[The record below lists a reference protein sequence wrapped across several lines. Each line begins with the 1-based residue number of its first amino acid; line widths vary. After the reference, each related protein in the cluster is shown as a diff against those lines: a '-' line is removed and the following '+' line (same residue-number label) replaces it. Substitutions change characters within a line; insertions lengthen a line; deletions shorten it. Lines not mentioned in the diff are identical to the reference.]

1 MGVEDYKLINEQ
13 VGVWSAVALLVGTA
27 MGMSI
32 FIVPTQM
39 LAQAGPSITIAVL
52 CAILPMIL
60 GVLMLLQL
68 GGALP
73 VSGGIYVYGSRLIGP
88 YWGIIGVAVPVL
100 AVWSYLLFAAIGFT
114 QYLNGILAAV
124 AGAEAPAMLIIWA
137 VIGAFLVLNYVGI
150 RIVAKVQIAMV
161 LFFLAALLVF
171 TLGMAPSVETSNFT
185 PIFPEELFAGSMAP
199 LLLAIIA
206 LYTPFQGFGMII
218 EMGEEIKDP
227 VTNIP
232 RVLAIGMGI
241 VAATSM
247 AAVVVLAGAVPWQEA
262 IVDGRPVEGGF
273 FAVSTL
279 PDGASLVIALGALV
293 AGATTINALFTSYSR
308 TVMRAARDEIIPD
321 YLAGVHDR
329 FNTPN
334 RAIVLL
340 AIPPLL
346 AAPFVDFFESITP
359 VEFLDW
365 LVVVVIVGI
374 LMLFIIGGIA
384 LWNLP
389 KVFPKRYEYSIY
401 KLPMPLLRVV
411 AVGNV
416 IVSFV
421 FIIFIVS
428 SAPTALL
435 FFVGWLALVTAAYFY
450 RIRAYEKKGENLK
463 DQMALLH
470 KHEQL
475 GEKTIDD

>member
-1 MGVEDYKLINEQ
+1 MSADNHKLINEQ
-13 VGVWSAVALLVGTA
+13 IGIWSAVALLVGTA

-39 LAQAGPSITIAVL
+39 LAQAGPSITIAVIF
-52 CAILPMIL
+52 AILPMVL

-73 VSGGIYVYGSRLIGP
+73 VAGGIYVYGSRLIGP
-88 YWGIIGVAVPVL
+88 YWGMIGVAVPVL
-100 AVWSYLLFAAIGFT
+100 AVWSYLLFAALGFT
-114 QYLNGILAAV
+114 QYLNGILV
-124 AGAEAPAMLIIWA
+124 EIAGTEAPAMLIIWGI
-137 VIGAFLVLNYVGI
+137 IGAFLALNYVGI

-161 LFFLAALLVF
+161 LFFLAALLTF
-171 TLGMAPSVETSNFT
+171 TLGMAPSVEASNFT
-185 PIFPEELFAGSMAP
+185 PMFPGELFASGMAP
-199 LLLAIIA
+199 LLLAIVT

-218 EMGEEIKDP
+218 EMGEEIEDP
-227 VTNIP
+227 VKNIP

-241 VAATSM
+241 VAAISL
-247 AAVVVLAGAVPWQEA
+247 AVVIVLAGAVPWQEA
-262 IVDGRPVEGGF
+262 IVDGKPVEGGF

-279 PDGASLVIALGALV
+279 PDGASLLIALGALV
-293 AGATTINALFTSYSR
+293 AGATIINALFTSYSR

-321 YLAGVHDR
+321 YLAAVHGR

-334 RAIVLL
+334 RAIILL
-340 AIPPLL
+340 AIPPLV
-346 AAPFVDFFESITP
+346 AAPFVDLFDAITP
-359 VEFLDW
+359 TEFLDW

-374 LMLFIIGGIA
+374 LMLFMIGGTA

-411 AVGNV
+411 AIGNV

-435 FFVGWLALVTAAYFY
+435 FFLAWLALVTVAYFY
-450 RIRAYEKKGENLK
+450 RIRAYENKGESLK

-470 KHEQL
+470 KHEQIG
-475 GEKTIDD
+475 GETTDD